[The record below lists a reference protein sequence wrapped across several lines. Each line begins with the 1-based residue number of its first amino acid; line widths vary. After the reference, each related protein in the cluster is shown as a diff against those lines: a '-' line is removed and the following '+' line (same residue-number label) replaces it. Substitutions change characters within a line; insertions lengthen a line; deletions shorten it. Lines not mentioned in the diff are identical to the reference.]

1 LRRDGET
8 LAYARREGRNYVLR
22 PTYGTYEVR
31 STFTDSYG
39 QERLEPDS
47 YELWHQRMGHAGEE
61 KMRLLYKAV
70 EGVPDLAQKPEGTCE
85 TCALIKSVQRI
96 SRDAPEPQTKRLGR
110 VYSDF
115 WGPFNKPTL
124 SGARYMLT
132 FTDDHTRK
140 VWIYLTQARTELY
153 ERFDEWQKKVE
164 RQSGEQLQTIRCD
177 NAGEYEALA

>member
-22 PTYGTYEVR
+22 PTHGTYEVR
-31 STFTDSYG
+31 SISTSSYG

-47 YELWHQRMGHAGEE
+47 YELWHQRIGHAGEE
-61 KMRLLYKAV
+61 KMRLLGKAV
-70 EGVPDLAQKPEGTCE
+70 EGVPELTQKSGGTCE
-85 TCALIKSVQRI
+85 TCALNKSVQKTSRI
-96 SRDAPEPQTKRLGR
+96 APEAQAKRLGR

-115 WGPFNKPTL
+115 WGPFNTPTP

-132 FTDDHTRK
+132 FTDDYTRK

-153 ERFDEWQKKVE
+153 ERFNE
-164 RQSGEQLQTIRCD
+164 
-177 NAGEYEALA
+177 